1 STVLTTIQQEELVRQ
16 STDTL
21 GVNVTETD
29 VDNAIKN
36 AAGLL
41 TGAPQDVYAPA
52 YRALVLK
59 TGLPNSEYRELMRAQ
74 VIEQKFTEKALASP
88 EQQGPQVKLHMI
100 KVGTQSKALE
110 IAGR

>member
-1 STVLTTIQQEELVRQ
+1 MNGRQ
-16 STDTL
+16 STDGL
-21 GVNVTETD
+21 GVDVTETD

-74 VIEQKFTEKALASP
+74 VIQQMFPRLQQKREHEGIAFGLGE
-88 EQQGPQVKLHMI
+88 
-100 KVGTQSKALE
+100 ALE
-110 IAGR
+110 VGSTIPFG